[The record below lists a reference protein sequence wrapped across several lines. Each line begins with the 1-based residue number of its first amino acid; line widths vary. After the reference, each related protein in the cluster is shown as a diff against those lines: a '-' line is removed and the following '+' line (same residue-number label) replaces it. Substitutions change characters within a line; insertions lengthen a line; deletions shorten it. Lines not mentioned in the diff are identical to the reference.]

1 MQQTPRSLT
10 PLFALTIFVSS
21 FLLFLVQPL
30 IAKQILP
37 WFGGTAGVWTMCLV
51 FFQCVLL
58 AGYAYA
64 DGMTR
69 APQRVQAA
77 VHTTLLIAA
86 VLTLPIIANMA
97 WKPTGNE
104 DPSLRILLLLLA
116 TIGLPYFM
124 VSTTGPLLQAWFA
137 RAHAQSAQLARVYRL
152 FALSNA
158 ASLAAL
164 VAYPF
169 LIEPALTV
177 KQQAW
182 VWSLGFVL
190 FALLAVVSAWVTVR
204 RTAAPVDGLV
214 PPNPS
219 ELDADGDSAD
229 EDDAVIDNR
238 PPTLTHYG
246 LWLLLAMLGTVML
259 LVVSTHITQDVAS
272 IPFLWI
278 VPLSLYL
285 LSFILCFDSDHW
297 YRRWLLWPAL
307 WAMLPL
313 MAWALNSQATL
324 KGVATSLAI
333 FCGGLFAVCMF
344 CHGELVRAKPAP
356 RFLTR
361 FYLCISLGGAI
372 GGLLVG
378 LGAPRVFA
386 DYWEFP
392 IALVACASFA
402 SLIALRV
409 KWFWALLA
417 TLPVGLT
424 AYWGHAHYSRVLDDT
439 VLLKRNFYGTL
450 RVREMVSS
458 SELSA
463 MQRSLVHGIILHGK
477 QLMATDARREPTS
490 YYGRGSGAGLAI
502 AHSNPLTQGPR
513 HVGVIGLGVG
523 TLATYGRTGDRYRF
537 YDLNPQ
543 VAAVAVSQFTFLS
556 ESRAKVDIV
565 LGDARLKLE
574 KETPQQFDVLVVDAF
589 SSDSIPVHLLTRE
602 ALTVY
607 LRHMKEDGVIA
618 YHVSNRHLNLT
629 PVVAQQAEH
638 AGLKAI
644 LIDDNPPAND
654 VHLSTSSYVLVAPQA
669 YFDKRPEI
677 AEKAANLT
685 PVTGLRM
692 WNDDYNNLFQ
702 VLK

>member
-1 MQQTPRSLT
+1 
-10 PLFALTIFVSS
+10 
-21 FLLFLVQPL
+21 
-30 IAKQILP
+30 
-37 WFGGTAGVWTMCLV
+37 
-51 FFQCVLL
+51 
-58 AGYAYA
+58 
-64 DGMTR
+64 
-69 APQRVQAA
+69 
-77 VHTTLLIAA
+77 
-86 VLTLPIIANMA
+86 
-97 WKPTGNE
+97 
-104 DPSLRILLLLLA
+104 
-116 TIGLPYFM
+116 
-124 VSTTGPLLQAWFA
+124 
-137 RAHAQSAQLARVYRL
+137 
-152 FALSNA
+152 
-158 ASLAAL
+158 
-164 VAYPF
+164 
-169 LIEPALTV
+169 
-177 KQQAW
+177 
-182 VWSLGFVL
+182 
-190 FALLAVVSAWVTVR
+190 
-204 RTAAPVDGLV
+204 
-214 PPNPS
+214 
-219 ELDADGDSAD
+219 
-229 EDDAVIDNR
+229 
-238 PPTLTHYG
+238 
-246 LWLLLAMLGTVML
+246 
-259 LVVSTHITQDVAS
+259 
-272 IPFLWI
+272 
-278 VPLSLYL
+278 
-285 LSFILCFDSDHW
+285 
-297 YRRWLLWPAL
+297 
-307 WAMLPL
+307 
-313 MAWALNSQATL
+313 
-324 KGVATSLAI
+324 
-333 FCGGLFAVCMF
+333 
-344 CHGELVRAKPAP
+344 
-356 RFLTR
+356 
-361 FYLCISLGGAI
+361 
-372 GGLLVG
+372 
-378 LGAPRVFA
+378 
-386 DYWEFP
+386 
-392 IALVACASFA
+392 VACASVA

-417 TLPVGLT
+417 TVPVGLT

-490 YYGRGSGAGLAI
+490 YYGPGSGAGLAI

-677 AEKAANLT
+677 AEKAANFT
-685 PVTGLRM
+685 PITGLRM

>member
-1 MQQTPRSLT
+1 
-10 PLFALTIFVSS
+10 
-21 FLLFLVQPL
+21 
-30 IAKQILP
+30 
-37 WFGGTAGVWTMCLV
+37 
-51 FFQCVLL
+51 
-58 AGYAYA
+58 
-64 DGMTR
+64 
-69 APQRVQAA
+69 
-77 VHTTLLIAA
+77 
-86 VLTLPIIANMA
+86 
-97 WKPTGNE
+97 
-104 DPSLRILLLLLA
+104 
-116 TIGLPYFM
+116 
-124 VSTTGPLLQAWFA
+124 
-137 RAHAQSAQLARVYRL
+137 
-152 FALSNA
+152 
-158 ASLAAL
+158 
-164 VAYPF
+164 
-169 LIEPALTV
+169 
-177 KQQAW
+177 
-182 VWSLGFVL
+182 
-190 FALLAVVSAWVTVR
+190 
-204 RTAAPVDGLV
+204 
-214 PPNPS
+214 
-219 ELDADGDSAD
+219 
-229 EDDAVIDNR
+229 
-238 PPTLTHYG
+238 
-246 LWLLLAMLGTVML
+246 
-259 LVVSTHITQDVAS
+259 
-272 IPFLWI
+272 
-278 VPLSLYL
+278 
-285 LSFILCFDSDHW
+285 
-297 YRRWLLWPAL
+297 
-307 WAMLPL
+307 
-313 MAWALNSQATL
+313 
-324 KGVATSLAI
+324 
-333 FCGGLFAVCMF
+333 
-344 CHGELVRAKPAP
+344 
-356 RFLTR
+356 
-361 FYLCISLGGAI
+361 
-372 GGLLVG
+372 
-378 LGAPRVFA
+378 
-386 DYWEFP
+386 
-392 IALVACASFA
+392 
-402 SLIALRV
+402 
-409 KWFWALLA
+409 
-417 TLPVGLT
+417 
-424 AYWGHAHYSRVLDDT
+424 

-490 YYGRGSGAGLAI
+490 YYGPGSGAGLAI

-543 VAAVAVSQFTFLS
+543 VAAVAISQFTFLS

-677 AEKAANLT
+677 AEKAANFT
-685 PVTGLRM
+685 PITGLRM